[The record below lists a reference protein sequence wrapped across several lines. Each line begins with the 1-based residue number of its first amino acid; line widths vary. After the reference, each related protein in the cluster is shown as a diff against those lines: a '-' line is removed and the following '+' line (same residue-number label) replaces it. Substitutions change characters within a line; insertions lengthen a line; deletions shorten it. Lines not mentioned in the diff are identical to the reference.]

1 MSRRAPIHLLCVL
14 GTATLLAA
22 GCAQQT
28 GPGSA
33 GPGSSTFE
41 AADTPSIRIQR
52 VSAKFKGKKVA
63 VFPFINKALSQYR
76 FLGNASSD
84 YLLEMLQEAGFRT
97 VEGATTPGMKRVMGE
112 LRFGLSDMVS
122 NKTAVEAGQHLG
134 TDFVFLGS
142 VTDFNIVKGSS
153 SKGISFRGIG
163 IEGSTGSITY
173 TVQSAGR
180 FIDVRTREILAAT
193 TSTYRKKFKASG
205 GRIQTPWGSVGSSE
219 RVKVINETGGR
230 ILQLGLNR
238 MMNKVVRRL
247 NSL

>member
-1 MSRRAPIHLLCVL
+1 MSRRAPIHFLCVL

-22 GCAQQT
+22 SCAQQT

-33 GPGSSTFE
+33 GPGSSSFE
-41 AADTPSIRIQR
+41 AADTPTMRIQR

-63 VFPFINKALSQYR
+63 VFPFINKALSRYR

-122 NKTAVEAGQHLG
+122 SKTAVEAGQHLG

-142 VTDFNIVKGSS
+142 VTDFNIVKGKS
-153 SKGISFRGIG
+153 SKGGCDPI
-163 IEGSTGSITY
+163 
-173 TVQSAGR
+173 
-180 FIDVRTREILAAT
+180 
-193 TSTYRKKFKASG
+193 K
-205 GRIQTPWGSVGSSE
+205 E
-219 RVKVINETGGR
+219 RRQRHLPQRAEPLRDHVEEHR
-230 ILQLGLNR
+230 AE
-238 MMNKVVRRL
+238 M
-247 NSL
+247 

>member
-52 VSAKFKGKKVA
+52 VSEKFRGKKVA

-112 LRFGLSDMVS
+112 LRFGLS
-122 NKTAVEAGQHLG
+122 
-134 TDFVFLGS
+134 
-142 VTDFNIVKGSS
+142 I
-153 SKGISFRGIG
+153 
-163 IEGSTGSITY
+163 
-173 TVQSAGR
+173 
-180 FIDVRTREILAAT
+180 
-193 TSTYRKKFKASG
+193 
-205 GRIQTPWGSVGSSE
+205 W
-219 RVKVINETGGR
+219 
-230 ILQLGLNR
+230 
-238 MMNKVVRRL
+238 
-247 NSL
+247 